1 MLLNVEYMNI
11 TMYEIVYC
19 TKSRQWKWPF
29 VCLRKYGWSDGIFSF
44 EAGTRCLTGE
54 GLYAF
59 ATPRAQEIFNKVA
72 ERCAPPVQK
81 LNYEDI
87 KLSLEYESNANYVS
101 HTPIKNTICKHI
113 RNPKGRVSESKP
125 NAKMGTSFNS
135 TSTPT
140 DLHRYVNTYLH
151 PTYDNTPMSPL
162 PSIVSSPCIPCTFK
176 FSYADL
182 ADLSPSE
189 TNSATAALSRST
201 QYSNVDFDYTRA
213 LGIAAVERVQQKE
226 KEIKNQHSKQPTQD

>member
-1 MLLNVEYMNI
+1 
-11 TMYEIVYC
+11 MYETVYC

-101 HTPIKNTICKHI
+101 HTPIKKTTCKHI
-113 RNPKGRVSESKP
+113 RSPKGRVSESKP
-125 NAKMGTSFNS
+125 NAKMGTGFNS

-162 PSIVSSPCIPCTFK
+162 PSIVSSPGIHVH
-176 FSYADL
+176 S
-182 ADLSPSE
+182 
-189 TNSATAALSRST
+189 NSHMQIWRTCHL
-201 QYSNVDFDYTRA
+201 QKQ
-213 LGIAAVERVQQKE
+213 IQQQQHCHG
-226 KEIKNQHSKQPTQD
+226 QHSTPMLTSITLVP